1 MSELK
6 NYAEIKFVNPVLID
20 ILQHYAENNV
30 LATFVS
36 ESGEI
41 SMKFRLTE
49 PQQEAPKSCEQVL
62 SLLFA
67 LLESNSE
74 SPVGKIY
81 EQYKTEILRETVLRL
96 SHVLDGFGTVK
107 ISMNTSVKIPGKSD
121 QTVTKHTEFTLNRTK
136 TETKTLNEQ

>member
-20 ILQHYAENNV
+20 ILQHYAENSV

-74 SPVGKIY
+74 SPIGKVY
-81 EQYKTEILRETVLRL
+81 EQNRTEILRETLLRL
-96 SHVLDGFGTVK
+96 SHVLDGFGTVN
-107 ISMNTSVKIPGKSD
+107 ISMNTSIKVPVKGD
-121 QTVTKHTEFTLNRTK
+121 QTVTKHTEFTLSRTK
-136 TETKTLNEQ
+136 TETSTDKN